1 MLIRNRKGQGSIE
14 FVILFSAMML
24 IFLLFFIVI
33 QNRMLEAQEL
43 ENEFAVEEIAKSVM
57 NEVRLAKSV
66 SAGYVRVFS
75 LPEEISGIGVEIEVM
90 GDKDLVI
97 RFEGKEYVF
106 FLDDD
111 VRGLLVQGKNSIER
125 LETEVVLYNY
135 ALY

>member
-75 LPEEISGIGVEIEVM
+75 LPEE
-90 GDKDLVI
+90 
-97 RFEGKEYVF
+97 
-106 FLDDD
+106 
-111 VRGLLVQGKNSIER
+111 
-125 LETEVVLYNY
+125 
-135 ALY
+135 